1 MKESV
6 CIKTSDFLRPPTSIM
21 AFTNFMSYYWSAF
34 TVQVTVKEKHT
45 WLKIMIDTVIYILQL
60 NRTINKA
67 TLEKGKDFSTEK
79 PKQNYK

>member
-6 CIKTSDFLRPPTSIM
+6 CINTSDFLRPPTSIM

-60 NRTINKA
+60 NRTINR
-67 TLEKGKDFSTEK
+67 TVK
-79 PKQNYK
+79 P